1 MLSPE
6 GQPPGPSLRIAI
18 LGSGPIGIEAA
29 LYGRAL
35 GHQVSVYEQGELA
48 QALRSWGHVRMFS
61 PWSYNTS
68 ALGRARLALRGIELP
83 APTEVPSGEELRTR
97 YLLPLSQD
105 PLLAGC
111 FQLHSRVVEVGR
123 SGLLKDDLLGQAS
136 RADAPFRLLIERRTG
151 EHVEAAD
158 VVVDCTGTYG
168 CPNAIGDGG
177 IPAPGERWLGARLW
191 RHLPDVGGAD
201 RARFAGRRV
210 LVVGGGLSAAT
221 VALALA
227 RLCEEAPQ
235 TELCWALRGAAE
247 QPYHEIADDRLPQ
260 RAALVREANRLAQR
274 AALQAPQRPRNLR
287 FLPGMVVDALQAEG
301 HQLRVALR
309 ATDDHG
315 ADGTQA
321 PALPAVPEVPELF
334 DEVIGL
340 CGYGPDNTIYREL
353 QVHECYASRG
363 PMRQAAALLGAASA
377 DCLAQPAPSAD
388 LLRNPEPRFFI
399 LGAKSY
405 GRHSGFLLQTGH
417 EQVRALYSL
426 LAGDATLDLHATAE
440 APADRALR
448 HSA

>member
-35 GHQVSVYEQGELA
+35 GHQVSIYEQGELA

-68 ALGRARLALRGIELP
+68 ALGRARLSLRGIAPP
-83 APTEVPSGEELRTR
+83 AAAEVPSGEELRTR

-123 SGLLKDDLLGQAS
+123 SGLLKGDQIGQAS
-136 RADAPFRLLIERRTG
+136 RANSPFRLLIERRTG
-151 EHVEAAD
+151 EHIEAAD

-221 VALALA
+221 AALALA

-235 TELCWALRGAAE
+235 TELCWALRAGAA
-247 QPYHEIADDRLPQ
+247 QPYPEIADDRLPQ

-274 AALQAPQRPRNLR
+274 AALSAPQRPRNLR
-287 FLPGMVVDALQAEG
+287 FLPGVVVDALQAEG

-309 ATDDHG
+309 ATDDL
-315 ADGTQA
+315 AA
-321 PALPAVPEVPELF
+321 ALPELF

-363 PMRQAAALLGAASA
+363 PMRQAAALLGEASA
-377 DCLAQPAPSAD
+377 DCLVQPAPSAD

-417 EQVRALYSL
+417 AQVRALYSL
-426 LAGDATLDLHATAE
+426 LAGDATLDLYATAE

-448 HSA
+448 QSA